1 MSSDLQ
7 MLECD
12 VTLEDKQ
19 AVESFRKMLRLPSN
33 AAAARLLI
41 RRALGLRDN
50 ENIWDGESNDVG
62 ASGPR

>member
-1 MSSDLQ
+1 MSSNLQ

-12 VTLEDKQ
+12 VTLEDKM

-41 RRALGLRDN
+41 RMALGLRDN
-50 ENIWDGESNDVG
+50 EEIWGAEPNDG
-62 ASGPR
+62 ASDPR